1 MVPLELWA
9 ANSWTVSVATEAA
22 AVVDEDAV
30 SDLLSSELEGD
41 WQAVKERN
49 KSRAEKRVDF
59 MGQFFTKLGN
69 SASLFVRKGTGR
81 GYGIRKFTYP

>member
-1 MVPLELWA
+1 M
-9 ANSWTVSVATEAA
+9 TTEPAA

-30 SDLLSSELEGD
+30 SAWLDSELEGD

-59 MGQFFTKLGN
+59 MGQFFYKISGFRIVTL
-69 SASLFVRKGTGR
+69 
-81 GYGIRKFTYP
+81 

>member
-9 ANSWTVSVATEAA
+9 VNSWTVSVTTEAV

-30 SDLLSSELEGD
+30 AAWLPPELEGD

-59 MGQFFTKLGN
+59 MGVNFLQN
-69 SASLFVRKGTGR
+69 
-81 GYGIRKFTYP
+81 

>member
-9 ANSWTVSVATEAA
+9 VNSWTVSVTTEAV

-30 SDLLSSELEGD
+30 VAWLASELEGD

-49 KSRAEKRVDF
+49 KSRADKRVDF
-59 MGQFFTKLGN
+59 MG
-69 SASLFVRKGTGR
+69 
-81 GYGIRKFTYP
+81 

>member
-1 MVPLELWA
+1 
-9 ANSWTVSVATEAA
+9 
-22 AVVDEDAV
+22 VVDEDAV

-41 WQAVKERN
+41 WQAVKERI

-69 SASLFVRKGTGR
+69 SAKSFCEKRHRKGVWDQKVYLSLT
-81 GYGIRKFTYP
+81 